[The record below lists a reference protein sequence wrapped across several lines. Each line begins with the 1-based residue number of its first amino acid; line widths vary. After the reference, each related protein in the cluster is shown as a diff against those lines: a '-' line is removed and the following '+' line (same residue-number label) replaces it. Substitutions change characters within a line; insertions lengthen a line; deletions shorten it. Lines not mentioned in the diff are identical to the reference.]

1 MKLSDARVELS
12 NPKLRKLV
20 RDEDTI
26 EVPQNFLF
34 VKKEDY
40 DPSTDT
46 FNRLQYLVIPAGVGD
61 DTVGLIVR
69 DTSDDDG
76 VLFCITENEE
86 YFRPGSA
93 MLRLGEL
100 MVDGEVEVSD
110 IPGAE
115 VLTTVNT
122 FMTDAEARTETVTIL
137 GEVVGAEEKDRGD
150 LEVDLINKMYVMG
163 AYLNGGAG

>member
-12 NPKLRKLV
+12 SPKLRKLV

-46 FNRLQYLVIPAGVGD
+46 FSRLQYIVIPAGVGD
-61 DTVGLIVR
+61 NTVGLVVR
-69 DTSDDDG
+69 DTSDGDG
-76 VLFCITENEE
+76 IMFCITEGNE

-122 FMTDAEARTETVTIL
+122 FMTDDEARTEAVTTL
-137 GEVVGAEEKDRGD
+137 GDIVGAEEESRGD
-150 LEVDLINKMYVMG
+150 LEIDLINKMYVMG
-163 AYLNGGAG
+163 AYLNGGAE